1 MEASPSPGL
10 EAAAPQL
17 SPIEAQA
24 VLSSDTSFA
33 LSDPVLGLSLS
44 QQQEQQQAQPTT
56 TLEVVDPAAL
66 QGEFLVP
73 FTGAPAG
80 ELATAASSSSNSAG
94 AARGESRPKRLIC
107 GQEVGIKVNGNTEKE
122 VVDAIK
128 TLIAEFRHKQR
139 QALRQGD
146 PQVARRV
153 QRFDNGIEA
162 LDSSIVHIFKNRQVR
177 INVRNYSQRT
187 VEGELCTIDY
197 FVDDAY
203 LLGDIEFG
211 SPELGSCYASK
222 CGPCQSV
229 CSPTGKAM
237 RLRLQPGESWT
248 GMVFINTPSSPS
260 GVFFKLYAVGFI
272 EGERIQ
278 PHGSVPYAA
287 GVSQEPLFI
296 SSKIT
301 RGIKKRRRELEQ
313 GAPGGSQASA
323 GSQSQSQDLDDPDY
337 EGDENLSWIREAP
350 ARRRARN
357 QANAAALAGALPAP
371 PSQEQSGELAA
382 SGTQGDDPGGGS
394 GMPPPPSPG
403 PSSQASV
410 VERSQSSR
418 GGRGGGGAGAHAG
431 RTALV
436 LAAEADS
443 AAVAENSRAVMR
455 MQARVAG
462 PAGPAPAHPYFLS
475 LEFSHFSAECG
486 GVGSLQKP
494 ETRIHSWA
502 NPFGTDFAFRY
513 APKEPGWYC
522 IRGSLFAALDGS
534 PSIASSTLWLPFLP
548 SGCPE
553 NRRAKEILRAYEID
567 QHAAACLA
575 MQLGEGAGRGSA
587 KGGSSGGSQLSRAS
601 SSASS
606 GAGRKRPA
614 GAGAGKGDSSGSA
627 LFDQPPIVSGRRV
640 RRKSAKLAEAE
651 AMEEGDG
658 DDVPMTQVGAARRGP
673 GGKGGSQGSPGG
685 GPAAAPPAPP
695 RPRPAPAPAPPATA
709 RRGGGGEEAAR
720 DLGEGE
726 EDGEGPL
733 LGAGPAG
740 GVRVKRE
747 EGAEEGEGGARGAPS
762 ASALDPDG
770 ALLPVAASPGG
781 GRTTVAKGADA
792 LLAIAR
798 LHSQ

>member
-94 AARGESRPKRLIC
+94 RRGRVAAEAADLRP
-107 GQEVGIKVNGNTEKE
+107 EVGIKVNGNTRRRSSTHQ
-122 VVDAIK
+122 
-128 TLIAEFRHKQR
+128 TLIAECASARRLRIVPCRPSCAPQFRHKQR

-146 PQVARRV
+146 PQVAGARPVGGARRSL
-153 QRFDNGIEA
+153 RAAAGGAEGEELLAADGG
-162 LDSSIVHIFKNRQVR
+162 
-177 INVRNYSQRT
+177 
-187 VEGELCTIDY
+187 GELCTIDY

-211 SPELGSCYASK
+211 SPSWARATRPSAAVPVGVLAD
-222 CGPCQSV
+222 
-229 CSPTGKAM
+229 GKAM

-248 GMVFINTPSSPS
+248 ASPTPPASPR
-260 GVFFKLYAVGFI
+260 A
-272 EGERIQ
+272 
-278 PHGSVPYAA
+278 
-287 GVSQEPLFI
+287 LFI

-313 GAPGGSQASA
+313 GPGGSQASA

-337 EGDENLSWIREAP
+337 EGDENLSWIASPGAP
-350 ARRRARN
+350 TGPQPGQRGGPR
-357 QANAAALAGALPAP
+357 GALPAP

-382 SGTQGDDPGGGS
+382 SGTQGDDRAGIGDAAAAVA
-394 GMPPPPSPG
+394 G

-431 RTALV
+431 RTAL
-436 LAAEADS
+436 ARWRGR
-443 AAVAENSRAVMR
+443 RAR
-455 MQARVAG
+455 
-462 PAGPAPAHPYFLS
+462 PAHPYFLS
-475 LEFSHFSAECG
+475 LEFSHFTVRNGLCLP
-486 GVGSLQKP
+486 V
-494 ETRIHSWA
+494 R
-502 NPFGTDFAFRY
+502 
-513 APKEPGWYC
+513 PKEPGWYC

-534 PSIASSTLWLPFLP
+534 PSIASSTLWLPSSQRL
-548 SGCPE
+548 PE

-575 MQLGEGAGRGSA
+575 MQLGRGGAGLGQGRLVGRLA
-587 KGGSSGGSQLSRAS
+587 ALARS

-606 GAGRKRPA
+606 GPAASAPRGPAPQGRLERERPLRPA
-614 GAGAGKGDSSGSA
+614 
-627 LFDQPPIVSGRRV
+627 PIVSAAAF

-658 DDVPMTQVGAARRGP
+658 DDGA
-673 GGKGGSQGSPGG
+673 
-685 GPAAAPPAPP
+685 PAAAQAG
-695 RPRPAPAPAPPATA
+695 
-709 RRGGGGEEAAR
+709 RG
-720 DLGEGE
+720 
-726 EDGEGPL
+726 
-733 LGAGPAG
+733 
-740 GVRVKRE
+740 
-747 EGAEEGEGGARGAPS
+747 
-762 ASALDPDG
+762 
-770 ALLPVAASPGG
+770 
-781 GRTTVAKGADA
+781 
-792 LLAIAR
+792 
-798 LHSQ
+798 